1 MKVNKI
7 LLSSY
12 ILAIIA
18 TIIFIAIYY
27 NQMSAY
33 CSLHR
38 GPSGCGEGPAV
49 AGIALIAIFMI
60 IAIHAIIIFIGALIS
75 FIINRSKVALVIGI
89 VALIIII
96 VQGIIIANQFSYVC
110 FGEQSGC
117 WRNYAV
123 RNINSDYCNKI
134 PSQIYADD
142 CKRAVISEKTVK
154 NSDVSLC
161 GGFGEV
167 YFDMCICRFFYDT
180 KLQVTECTKIQN
192 CTERNQCY
200 MVYSKLIKEGC
211 HTEYGKQMFIESM
224 PSLKNIECADITSN
238 ENCFKS
244 VARDKDS
251 YDFLV
256 EQYC

>member
-1 MKVNKI
+1 MN
-7 LLSSY
+7 
-12 ILAIIA
+12 
-18 TIIFIAIYY
+18 
-27 NQMSAY
+27 
-33 CSLHR
+33 R
-38 GPSGCGEGPAV
+38 GPNGCGEGPAI
-49 AGIALIAIFMI
+49 AGLIYLAIFII
-60 IAIHAIIIFIGALIS
+60 IAIHAIILFFGATIS
-75 FIINRSKVALVIGI
+75 FVLNRSKLALVIGI
-89 VALIIII
+89 ITFFIIII
-96 VQGIIIANQFSYVC
+96 QGVMVANQFSYIC
-110 FGEQSGC
+110 FGEDSGC
-117 WRNYAV
+117 WRNYAIK
-123 RNINSDYCNKI
+123 NMNSDYCDKI
-134 PSQIYADD
+134 PLQIYADD

-180 KLQVTECTKIQN
+180 RLQVTECTKIQN

-200 MVYSKLIKEGC
+200 TVYSKLIKEGC
-211 HTEYGKQMFIESM
+211 HPEYGKKTFIEAM
-224 PSLKNIECADITSN
+224 PTLKNIECADITSN